1 LSKALQHNQ
10 TVVALNLGNIEPS
23 CKNKIGPKGAKYLHD
38 LLNTNEFLEL
48 LNLQGTL
55 LGDQGAY

>member
-1 LSKALQHNQ
+1 
-10 TVVALNLGNIEPS
+10 VVALNLGNIEPS
-23 CKNKIGPKGAKYLHD
+23 YKNKIGPKGAKYLHD